1 MFNVMWKPIL
11 LSFLFLQLTLLLP
24 GQDGVSFDA
33 LKNVLDDQA
42 IPTYYLAGKLYTGT
56 TTDSFEQGKKVYHY
70 EIESG
75 KIRHHFAYSCSGE
88 IMRDFNYQDGL
99 LHGKITS
106 FFGNGQKY
114 YEDSYRKGRREG
126 RQFGWY
132 RDGSPRY
139 VIDCMG
145 GVEIFRMDYPKP
157 VVNQKDSPSGNKQ

>member
-1 MFNVMWKPIL
+1 MWRSIL
-11 LSFLFLQLTLLLP
+11 LSYLFLIFTLVLS
-24 GQDGVSFDA
+24 GQDEVSFDS
-33 LKNVLDDQA
+33 LDKILDDQA
-42 IPTYYLAGKLYTGT
+42 IPTYHLAGKLYTGT
-56 TTDSFEQGKKVYHY
+56 TVDSFEQGKKVYYY
-70 EIESG
+70 EVEAG
-75 KIRHHFAYSCSGE
+75 KIQQHTAYSYAGQLV
-88 IMRDFNYQDGL
+88 RDFNYQNGL

-114 YEDSYRKGRREG
+114 YEDYYEKGRREG

-157 VVNQKDSPSGNKQ
+157 KADQQKLVPPSKKQ